1 MERTRSP
8 FPGMDPWLEHPNR
21 WRDVHSSVVTYLR
34 DDLHAILP
42 RPYYARIE
50 DRVIVDTEDKVILPD
65 VRVVE
70 AQKHAGPGMAVLDAD
85 PAVFVTVQAVE
96 VEEHYIEIRDLES
109 GHKVVSVIEVI
120 SPTNK
125 RPGGEGMRAYRAK
138 QEELLASDTNLVE
151 IDLLRGG
158 QHVAAVSRDSLA
170 RLRPYHYLV
179 VVRRAAKPERR
190 ETYPVRLDARL
201 PRVAVPLRDPD
212 ADVVVDLQS
221 LIDRA
226 YERGAYAWTIDYQ
239 TPPEPP
245 LESPDAA
252 WAAARVG
259 ESSAV
264 SR

>member
-1 MERTRSP
+1 
-8 FPGMDPWLEHPNR
+8 MDPWLEHPNR

-50 DRVIVDTEDKVILPD
+50 DRVIVDTED
-65 VRVVE
+65 
-70 AQKHAGPGMAVLDAD
+70 
-85 PAVFVTVQAVE
+85 VE

-158 QHVAAVSRDSLA
+158 QHVAAVPRDSLA
-170 RLRPYHYLV
+170 SLRPYHYLV
-179 VVRRAAKPERR
+179 VVRRAAEPDLRHV
-190 ETYPVRLDARL
+190 YPLRLDTRL
-201 PRVAVPLRDPD
+201 PRVAIPLRDPD
-212 ADVVVDLQS
+212 GDVVVDLQS

-245 LESPDAA
+245 LEGPDAA
-252 WAAARVG
+252 WAAAQVG
-259 ESSAV
+259 EG
-264 SR
+264 